1 MKRKFSS
8 CIVFHAILSFSLV
21 RPLPDPPV
29 FCCVAKG
36 TALSGGACLEAMAGF
51 PMADFVLV
59 TWSAG
64 DKQEPGH
71 FCTLS
76 RWRIFLAVLVALT
89 DDGACFCFTY
99 CLQSPML
106 FSFKLHIWFL
116 RQRQWGGIILSAL
129 EGVYAIHQL
138 LQSQGMLCVCLGG
151 CTQDIDE
158 EAEAVE
164 GSLAA
169 WFH

>member
-1 MKRKFSS
+1 MKKQFSS

-21 RPLPDPPV
+21 RPLPAPPV

-76 RWRIFLAVLVALT
+76 R
-89 DDGACFCFTY
+89 
-99 CLQSPML
+99 
-106 FSFKLHIWFL
+106 
-116 RQRQWGGIILSAL
+116 
-129 EGVYAIHQL
+129 
-138 LQSQGMLCVCLGG
+138 
-151 CTQDIDE
+151 
-158 EAEAVE
+158 
-164 GSLAA
+164 
-169 WFH
+169 